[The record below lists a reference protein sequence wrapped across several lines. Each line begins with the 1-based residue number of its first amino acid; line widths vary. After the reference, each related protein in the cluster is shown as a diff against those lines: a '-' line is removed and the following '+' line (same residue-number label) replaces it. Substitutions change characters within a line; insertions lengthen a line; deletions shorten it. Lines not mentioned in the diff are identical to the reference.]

1 MMGLRSEILSILQ
14 AHLQEFM
21 EYQRK
26 GPHQGFWRLKANL
39 TIPDENTIV
48 KMVKPEDVVL
58 TESMQVG
65 QQQLLDAGYSANT
78 DEGDDEQATIVKAK
92 DGTPLTITQ
101 QLAPWMTTKNVLQA
115 AQHKA
120 MLKLYGEGD
129 PTGRGEAFS
138 YLKVS
143 MKDVFVR
150 EGEKKPGSM

>member
-1 MMGLRSEILSILQ
+1 
-14 AHLQEFM
+14 
-21 EYQRK
+21 
-26 GPHQGFWRLKANL
+26 
-39 TIPDENTIV
+39 
-48 KMVKPEDVVL
+48 MVKPEDVVL

-150 EGEKKPGSM
+150 EGEKKPGSTCELGFDWG

>member
-1 MMGLRSEILSILQ
+1 
-14 AHLQEFM
+14 M

-26 GPHQGFWRLKANL
+26 GPHQGFWRLKPNL
-39 TIPDENTIV
+39 AIPDESTIV

-65 QQQLLDAGYSANT
+65 QQQLLDAGYSADTN
-78 DEGDDEQATIVKAK
+78 EADDEQATIVKAK

-150 EGEKKPGSM
+150 EGEKKPGSGSSICSH